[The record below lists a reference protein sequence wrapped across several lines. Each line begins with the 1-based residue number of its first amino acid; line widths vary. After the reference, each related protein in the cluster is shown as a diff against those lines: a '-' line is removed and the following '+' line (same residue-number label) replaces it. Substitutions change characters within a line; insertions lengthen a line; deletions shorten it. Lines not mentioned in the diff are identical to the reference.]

1 MLEFME
7 KNDVSLSRKDI
18 EMIYER
24 IDIDKDGKISFEE
37 FKKELEPRLFF
48 QLE

>member
-1 MLEFME
+1 ME
-7 KNDVSLSRKDI
+7 INEISLSRKEI

-24 IDIDKDGKISFEE
+24 VDQDKDGKISFEE
-37 FKKELEPRLFF
+37 FRKELEPRLSF